1 MAIDPDDAM
10 PVYRQLAG
18 ILRGQILSG
27 ELARRVPSGK
37 TLAQQYGVSH
47 ITAEKAVRV
56 LRDEGLVTAVVG
68 RGVFVVPEGERPA
81 SSG

>member
-1 MAIDPDDAM
+1 M
-10 PVYRQLAG
+10 PIYRQLAG
-18 ILRGQILSG
+18 ILHGQILSG

-56 LRDEGLVTAVVG
+56 LRAEGLVEPVIG
-68 RGVFVVPEGERPA
+68 RGVFVVPESKRPRQP
-81 SSG
+81 GG